1 MEDLIDVALDD
12 TSIRAMVEMNPNVK
26 ELSMEEIRNKMRI
39 LQGIGCSLNQAIN
52 IITSNSMFLDRS
64 DDEVINLIK
73 YLSSKGFST
82 LNILFDSN
90 PYILNLEVNE
100 IDSYINN
107 RLKNNEILSDIIDDL
122 DGNPILF
129 NEM

>member
-12 TSIRAMVEMNPNVK
+12 TSIRAMVEMNPNIK
-26 ELSMEEIRNKMRI
+26 ELSMEEIRNKIRI
-39 LQGIGCSLNQAIN
+39 LQEIGCSLNQVMN
-52 IITSNSMFLDRS
+52 IVSSNSMFLDRN
-64 DDEVINLIK
+64 DNEIINLIK

-82 LNILFDSN
+82 LNILLDSN

-100 IDSYINN
+100 IDNYINN

-122 DGNPILF
+122 EGNPILF